1 MLPYP
6 GAFYG
11 FNNIFIEIPTVVH
24 TEQDFQII
32 RFDLSYDCFDRFCSA
47 VCGVRVAA
55 AHKASNIG
63 LQFITEGKLEIVT
76 VVPRPFWIV
85 SFRVALFE

>member
-1 MLPYP
+1 MIRW
-6 GAFYG
+6 
-11 FNNIFIEIPTVVH
+11 FNDFVIKVPAVH
-24 TEQDFQII
+24 AEQDFQII
-32 RFDLSYDCFDRFCSA
+32 RFDLGYDCFDQFCSA

-55 AHKASNIG
+55 SYKASNIG
-63 LQFITEGKLEIVT
+63 LQFITEGKLNVVT